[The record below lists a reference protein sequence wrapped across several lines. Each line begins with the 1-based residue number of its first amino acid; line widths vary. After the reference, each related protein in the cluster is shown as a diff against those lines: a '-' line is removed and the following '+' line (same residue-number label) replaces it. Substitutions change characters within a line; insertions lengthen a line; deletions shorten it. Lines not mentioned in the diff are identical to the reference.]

1 MNGALAVA
9 GDHIA
14 DAGAEQDLGGCNA
27 GRARSQDDAAQV
39 RQLFAHDPR
48 RVLER
53 CQRDHRGAVLIVVE
67 HGDVE
72 RGAQRL
78 FDLERPGRRDV
89 LQVDAAEG
97 GRQPDD
103 CLHDLV
109 RLVDI
114 KADRER
120 IHTGEFL
127 EQQRLALHHRHR
139 SRRADVTETQHCRTV
154 ADDRDCVALD
164 RQVVD
169 PLGLI
174 GDRSADTSHAG
185 RIGHGEVIGIA
196 QRDASDRLQLAAGV
210 QFKGAIKR
218 SDDRD
223 AFEPVDRVADLD
235 DVLLAGRVHHDVLA
249 QRALGDREAVE
260 ALDVAAYIADRGAQP
275 AERAGLVGQLY
286 FERGGIGGGGS
297 RSRGGSHRCSWR
309 ALGAVR
315 TMGRQGIGL
324 DPLNWV

>member
-1 MNGALAVA
+1 MNGALAVT
-9 GDHIA
+9 GDDIP
-14 DAGAEQDLGGCNA
+14 DASAEQDLG
-27 GRARSQDDAAQV
+27 RRHARGACPQDDAAQV
-39 RQLFAHDPR
+39 RQLLAHDPR

-53 CQRDHRGAVLIVVE
+53 RQGDHCGAVLVVVE

-72 RGAQRL
+72 RSPQRL
-78 FDLERPGRRDV
+78 LDLERPRRRDV

-103 CLHDLV
+103 RLHDLV

-114 KADRER
+114 EADRER
-120 IHTGEFL
+120 IHAGEFL
-127 EQQRLALHHRHR
+127 EQQRLALHDRHGR
-139 SRRADVTETQHCRTV
+139 SRADITETQHRRAV
-154 ADDRDCVALD
+154 ADDRNRVALD
-164 RQVVD
+164 RQVMD

-174 GDRSADTSHAG
+174 GDRPADTSHTR

-196 QRDASDRLQLAAGV
+196 QRDASDRLELAAGV

-223 AFEPVDRVADLD
+223 AFEPVDCVADLD
-235 DVLLAGRVHHDVLA
+235 DVLLAGRIHHDVLA
-249 QRALGDREAVE
+249 QGALGDRETVE

-275 AERAGLVGQLY
+275 AERAGLVGQLD

-297 RSRGGSHRCSWR
+297 RPRGGSHRCSWR

-324 DPLNWV
+324 DPLSWV